1 VAPVTADQRG
11 AVFAAGQS
19 VSVRFVARDRC
30 WIGVRNPDGTR
41 GFEGTLEAGDRQ
53 EITRS
58 PPLQIRIGS
67 PTAVDIF
74 VNGTPALVP
83 GEPGQPLDLTFLPV
97 VTF

>member
-1 VAPVTADQRG
+1 
-11 AVFAAGQS
+11 
-19 VSVRFVARDRC
+19 VARDRC

-74 VNGTPALVP
+74 VNGTPHWCP
-83 GEPGQPLDLTFLPV
+83 DSRDNPSISRSCRS
-97 VTF
+97 